1 MRTINGRTH
10 IYFNSRDENKEVDTT
25 VTDKAQ
31 EAYKKKCEELG
42 LEYKP
47 LADAPKVYRG
57 IKDVKDT

>member
-1 MRTINGRTH
+1 MRKKNARTH
-10 IYFNSRDENKEVDTT
+10 IYFNSYDKSKEVDTT

-31 EAYKKKCEELG
+31 ELYKQKCKELG

-57 IKDVKDT
+57 IKDVKDS